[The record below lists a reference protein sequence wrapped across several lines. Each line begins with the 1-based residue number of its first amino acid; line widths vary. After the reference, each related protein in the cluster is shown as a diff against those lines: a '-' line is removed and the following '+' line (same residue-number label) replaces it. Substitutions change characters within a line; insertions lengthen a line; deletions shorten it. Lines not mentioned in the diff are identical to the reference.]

1 MQLDLND
8 LIQTE
13 HRAVGEL
20 LDVLG
25 TDRDDRFQLAHRL
38 IDELATHLAA
48 VTQILLPAV
57 RDVVPGGAEL
67 ANRGQEQARDLRESL
82 TALEGSHPGDE
93 AFESALSTLNR
104 DVRRHAA
111 VEENDLVP
119 ALRTVIGEDKMRELG
134 EVYDQ
139 LRQNMPSGLQAMPG
153 TDRNPR
159 FST

>member
-20 LDVLG
+20 LEVLG
-25 TDRDDRFQLAHRL
+25 TDRDDRLMLAHRL

-48 VTQILLPAV
+48 VTQILLPAI
-57 RDVVPGGAEL
+57 RDTVPGGADL
-67 ANRGQEQARDLRESL
+67 ADRGQEKVRALRASL
-82 TALEGSHPGDE
+82 ATLEGSYPGDE
-93 AFESALSTLNR
+93 AFESALSTLNQDMR
-104 DVRRHAA
+104 NHAA

-119 ALRTVIGEDKMRELG
+119 ALRSVIGEDKMHDLG

-139 LRQNMPSGLQAMPG
+139 VKQSMPSGLQAMPG
-153 TDRNPR
+153 TDRQPK
-159 FST
+159 FFT